1 VVAEDCDEGC
11 SYRAE
16 FVRASGGRVPLN
28 TVYTNHGPVS
38 RQVSELG
45 AQMASGQRHIT
56 FKVPVA
62 WWVVGLIAGLTLP
75 GVAVGVFLMLRKR
88 PA

>member
-1 VVAEDCDEGC
+1 
-11 SYRAE
+11 
-16 FVRASGGRVPLN
+16 
-28 TVYTNHGPVS
+28 
-38 RQVSELG
+38 
-45 AQMASGQRHIT
+45 MASGQRHIT